1 MFHSVDKQLRV
12 GVQNTLVFRTV
23 QHGHTVHSQPF
34 LNNWNCPF
42 HTTSMYPQKQL
53 KSGVDML
60 GEINTSGSFIYI
72 LDKRTTSC
80 VPVIYL
86 TRTTSNQLTLWN
98 TNSKTVCEHVTF
110 SPLNILRFHHA
121 SNHMY
126 PNMAWRC
133 QSSTYQW
140 FYFDAPPSQL
150 QIGVYMMGGTLYIKS
165 RGGTG

>member
-60 GEINTSGSFIYI
+60 GGKGCIESSPKHTSWHCQINTSGSFIYI
-72 LDKRTTSC
+72 LDGQTTSC

-133 QSSTYQW
+133 QSSTYQ
-140 FYFDAPPSQL
+140 
-150 QIGVYMMGGTLYIKS
+150 
-165 RGGTG
+165 